1 MKNMHDES
9 IPKDVIDQV
18 KVKVEEIQTLMS
30 PFFITLTTEQRQKM
44 LKMGEKALSFV
55 TNANSLSKEHPELI
69 PSFITQ
75 EDFDI
80 DVADATELLPLE
92 NNLLTLASQV
102 NDTAM
107 IAGSEAYNNALLFY
121 NNVKLGA
128 KNNVPGAKEVY
139 DELKTHFPRRKRKV
153 ETEEV

>member
-1 MKNMHDES
+1 MHEES

-18 KVKVEEIQTLMS
+18 KVKIEEIKTLMA
-30 PFFITLTTEQRQKM
+30 PYFITLTSDQRQRI
-44 LKMGEKALSFV
+44 LKMGEKALGFV
-55 TNANSLSKEHPELI
+55 VNANNLCKEHPELK
-69 PSFITQ
+69 PSFIAQ

-80 DVADATELLPLE
+80 DVTNATKLLPLE
-92 NNLLTLASQV
+92 NNLEVLASLF

-107 IAGSEAYNNALLFY
+107 VAGSEAYNNALLFY

-139 DELKTHFPRRKRKV
+139 DELKTHFPRRKRK
-153 ETEEV
+153 TEAENA